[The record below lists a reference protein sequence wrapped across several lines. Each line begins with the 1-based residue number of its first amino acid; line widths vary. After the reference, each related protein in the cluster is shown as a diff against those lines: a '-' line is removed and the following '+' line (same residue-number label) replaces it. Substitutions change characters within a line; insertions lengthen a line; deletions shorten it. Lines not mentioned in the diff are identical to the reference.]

1 MMLFFFTIL
10 ILLSFLLLGFLLFV
24 SALEKNE
31 KVFHICVF
39 IMSVIFVG
47 LFVYGCL

>member
-1 MMLFFFTIL
+1 MMLIFIIL
-10 ILLSFLLLGFLLFV
+10 ILLSILLLGFCLFV

-31 KVFHICVF
+31 KVFDVCVF

-47 LFVYGCL
+47 LFIYGCL